1 MREIAYNG
9 YRKKKE
15 EVKAMILKSDQELI
29 DRIYAYRV
37 DNDMSVKEFA
47 ERCHVT
53 AQTIYMLLRG
63 AQRPSKITR
72 LKIEKVLNEK
82 E

>member
-1 MREIAYNG
+1 MKIE
-9 YRKKKE
+9 KKE

>member
-1 MREIAYNG
+1 MEIE
-9 YRKKKE
+9 KKKE

-37 DNDMSVKEFA
+37 DNDISVKEFA
-47 ERCHVT
+47 GKCHVS

-63 AQRPSKITR
+63 VQRPSKITR

>member
-1 MREIAYNG
+1 
-9 YRKKKE
+9 
-15 EVKAMILKSDQELI
+15 MILKSDQELI

-37 DNDMSVKEFA
+37 DKDMSVKEFA

-63 AQRPSKITR
+63 AQRPSKITQ

>member
-1 MREIAYNG
+1 
-9 YRKKKE
+9 
-15 EVKAMILKSDQELI
+15 MILKSDQELI

-37 DNDMSVKEFA
+37 DNDISVKEFA
-47 ERCHVT
+47 RKCRVT

>member
-1 MREIAYNG
+1 MREIAYNED
-9 YRKKKE
+9 RKKKE

-63 AQRPSKITR
+63 AQRPSKMTR

>member
-1 MREIAYNG
+1 MEIE
-9 YRKKKE
+9 KKE

-37 DNDMSVKEFA
+37 DNDISVKEFA
-47 ERCHVT
+47 ERCRVT

-63 AQRPSKITR
+63 VQRPSKITR

>member
-1 MREIAYNG
+1 MREIAYNED
-9 YRKKKE
+9 RKKKE

-63 AQRPSKITR
+63 VQRPSKITR